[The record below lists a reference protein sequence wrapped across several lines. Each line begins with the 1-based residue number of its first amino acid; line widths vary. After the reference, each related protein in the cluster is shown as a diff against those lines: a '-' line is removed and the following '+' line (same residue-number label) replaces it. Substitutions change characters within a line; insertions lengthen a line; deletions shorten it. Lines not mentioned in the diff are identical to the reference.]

1 MTAQLQVRALDAL
14 TGEVIWNFD
23 PYKGI
28 AVCRAKGVNR
38 GVTYWSDGEHRRIF
52 VSAGP
57 YMHCLDASTGKL
69 VADCAEGGVLDMTKD
84 VGRDIANTR
93 LTHHL
98 HP

>member
-1 MTAQLQVRALDAL
+1 MTAQLQVRASDAL

-57 YMHCLDASTGKL
+57 TCIALMPAQVSWSLTLQKVAS
-69 VADCAEGGVLDMTKD
+69 
-84 VGRDIANTR
+84 
-93 LTHHL
+93 LT
-98 HP
+98 